1 MGPVCQDAGVLPLV
15 RIRPGGN
22 GGNTSGERP
31 SMLAPP
37 PQPPAALYV
46 ECSLAFDGLEDTPL
60 DAAAAAVLAA
70 LVRGSAPVER
80 DSPQD
85 ASRGPPA
92 APPSFLGF
100 VGTALPAMGSDSKFP
115 RCDASPSAAGLN
127 CAEPAVGG
135 DLPHTVLAARRALA
149 LAPVPALVA
158 GRAARS
164 GAGPMNCN
172 CRAAASD

>member
-1 MGPVCQDAGVLPLV
+1 
-15 RIRPGGN
+15 
-22 GGNTSGERP
+22 
-31 SMLAPP
+31 MLAPP
-37 PQPPAALYV
+37 PPPPAALYV
-46 ECSLAFDGLEDTPL
+46 DCSLAFDGLEDTPL
-60 DAAAAAVLAA
+60 HAAAPAVLAA

-85 ASRGPPA
+85 ASRGPLA
-92 APPSFLGF
+92 VPPSFLGF
-100 VGTALPAMGSDSKFP
+100 VSAPLPAMGSDS
-115 RCDASPSAAGLN
+115 SPSAAELLRVAETTAGAGLN

-149 LAPVPALVA
+149 LPPVPALAA

-164 GAGPMNCN
+164 GAGPVNCN